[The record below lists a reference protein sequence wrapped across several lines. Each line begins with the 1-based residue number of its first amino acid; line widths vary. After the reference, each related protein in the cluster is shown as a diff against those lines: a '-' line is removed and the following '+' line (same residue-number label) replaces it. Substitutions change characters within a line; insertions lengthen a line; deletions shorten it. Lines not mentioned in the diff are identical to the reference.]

1 MNNSKLY
8 VGHLVQ
14 VIPCKGYGFISPKWN
29 DGEEDSDKNI
39 YCYYASNR
47 EKARRCCFIKMLDKS
62 KSFLREEVKNFKG
75 EILWKAT
82 DPQKIF
88 FRVAIQATENGYKLM
103 AYDLFD
109 ERHLSEEEKAEA
121 EANSVVKPSFADVFT
136 VTENGEE
143 IDEKSIKE
151 EVVEKAPVKEES
163 AVEEKIEETPTTEES
178 TKEATEEETPV
189 KEAKE
194 EAPVAAVEE
203 KPTKELADERKEE
216 ISIKEPTEEDEY
228 DSGEDD
234 DIDDDD
240 NDSSYYEELARQNG
254 YDDEI
259 VDCYKPISTK
269 KYDDEVVKDKKSQKK
284 ASKDKRAQ
292 KAQKAKEEVEDY
304 FNE

>member
-47 EKARRCCFIKMLDKS
+47 EKARRRCFIKMLDKS
-62 KSFLREEVKNFKG
+62 KSSLHEEVKNFKG

-88 FRVAIQATENGYKLM
+88 FKVAFQATENGHKLM

-121 EANSVVKPSFADVFT
+121 EANSVVKPSFSDAFT
-136 VTENGEE
+136 VSENSEE

-151 EVVEKAPVKEES
+151 GVVEKAPVEEVKEE
-163 AVEEKIEETPTTEES
+163 V
-178 TKEATEEETPV
+178 
-189 KEAKE
+189 
-194 EAPVAAVEE
+194 PVAAVEE
-203 KPTKELADERKEE
+203 EAMEESAEELTEERGEE
-216 ISIKEPTEEDEY
+216 ISVAETVEEDEY
-228 DSGEDD
+228 DSEEDD
-234 DIDDDD
+234 EEYSEDE
-240 NDSSYYEELARQNG
+240 DSSYYEDLAGQYG
-254 YDDEI
+254 YDDE
-259 VDCYKPISTK
+259 VVETYKPIKNK

-284 ASKDKRAQ
+284 ASKAKRAQ
-292 KAQKAKEEVEDY
+292 KSFKPEEDED
-304 FNE
+304 